1 MKRLAPVLA
10 ALFVALP
17 ATAQERVLSPEK
29 AAGFDT
35 LVTQCVSF
43 TREDFANGM
52 CDPLM
57 DAVAATARANGL
69 EVRHLG
75 RTEWGFGTDEYLTSD
90 AKLKNPVH
98 LTAYIRATDTPT
110 AAFIWLSLY
119 ADANGPRPGR
129 LVLWEDSGI
138 GAGDTGVI
146 SGGLSQGLAQKL
158 VPVIET
164 LAAGRP

>member
-1 MKRLAPVLA
+1 MKHLATALA
-10 ALFVALP
+10 ALLLTVP

-43 TREDFANGM
+43 TREAFANGM
-52 CDPLM
+52 CEPLM

-75 RTEWGFGTDEYLTSD
+75 LTEWGFGTDEYLTSD
-90 AKLKNPVH
+90 AKLRNPVH
-98 LTAYIRATDTPT
+98 LTAYIRATDAPT
-110 AAFIWLSLY
+110 SAFIWLSLY
-119 ADANGPRPGR
+119 AEPDGTRPGR

-138 GAGDTGVI
+138 GAGETGVI

-164 LAAGRP
+164 LAAGQP